1 MMTVLADLLV
11 AEAGDIPSITASE
24 YPLGEFKG
32 VNVDGLDPLTLA
44 ALHADLSGEVFET
57 LLEKFHPVAEASPN
71 GPWLIRFP
79 PDFVGRLAEFSPPDY
94 PNLAQRWLATTQ
106 VGEVGWPQDVAER
119 FVGQI
124 VYFAQNASFEGKEL
138 FLWVYS

>member
-1 MMTVLADLLV
+1 MAVLADLIV

-57 LLEKFHPVAEASPN
+57 LLQKFLPVAEASPQ
-71 GPWLIRFP
+71 GPWLIQFP
-79 PDFVGRLAEFSPPDY
+79 ADFLGRLAEFSPPDY
-94 PNLAQRWLATTQ
+94 PNLAQRWLATAQ
-106 VGEVGWPQDVAER
+106 VVEAGWPQDAAER

-124 VYFAQNASFEGKEL
+124 VYFAQNASFEGKNL